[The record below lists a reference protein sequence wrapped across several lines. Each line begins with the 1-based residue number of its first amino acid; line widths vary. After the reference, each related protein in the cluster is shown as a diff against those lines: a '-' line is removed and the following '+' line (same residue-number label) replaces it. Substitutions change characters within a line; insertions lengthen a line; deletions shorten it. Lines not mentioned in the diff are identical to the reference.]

1 MYSYVTEYPNP
12 GHPGAVDISTEIR
25 FHLQLTR
32 TGRKMRK
39 IRIAVFWQN
48 FSAFGPWVFLVDKVN
63 FRIEILRLVLKFR
76 HGKYQVVHSQIKLN
90 S

>member
-1 MYSYVTEYPNP
+1 MYSYVTEYLNP
-12 GHPGAVDISTEIR
+12 GHPGAVDIVDISTEIR

-39 IRIAVFWQN
+39 IRIAVFWKN

-63 FRIEILRLVLKFR
+63 FIIEILRLVLN
-76 HGKYQVVHSQIKLN
+76 QCQ
-90 S
+90 